1 MKLMSVGKL
10 CSVAVLAVV
19 MMAFAPISPASAN
32 SKYAA
37 LVIHADTG
45 DILFD
50 RYSTQKRYPASLTKM
65 MTLYMLFQELEAGN
79 VDLDT
84 KLKVSRTAASMP
96 ASKLGVSTG
105 STITVEDA
113 IHALI
118 IKSAN
123 DVAVVVAEKIGG
135 SESNFARLMTDQ
147 AYSMGMRSTTFR
159 NASGLP
165 NSRQVTTAR
174 DLAILSQR
182 VVQDFPQ
189 FYHFFGDTSFKW
201 DGKTINGHNK
211 LVESFDGADG
221 LKTGYTRLSGY
232 NLATTTMRGDDR
244 LIGIVLGGRSS
255 YTRDAHM
262 KKILDDAYEAIE
274 AKPTLISALHR
285 EKPEPNLKPTTLAK
299 LGGVWPKPASEPDR
313 LEVLAAAEMGAVSG
327 SPALQAQLKA
337 KIESGDWKDSDGL
350 TTADDL
356 GELINLSD
364 ADKLNTAALRMAK
377 AETDDINIGEG
388 DIDYTSLSRERRWS
402 IQTGAYRDAS
412 LASTEMVNTKTVI
425 AGVADILIN
434 EISETTSAG
443 KPIYRIRFNGMTEA
457 EAQKACKAVI
467 DDGGDCFT
475 LVNPAMS
482 GT

>member
-1 MKLMSVGKL
+1 MIALA
-10 CSVAVLAVV
+10 AV
-19 MMAFAPISPASAN
+19 SPASAN

-65 MTLYMLFQELEAGN
+65 MTLYMLFRELEAGN

-84 KLKVSRTAASMP
+84 PLKVSSTAASMP
-96 ASKLGVSTG
+96 ASKLGVTAG
-105 STITVEDA
+105 STITVEEA

-123 DVAVVVAEKIGG
+123 DVAVVVAEKIGD
-135 SESNFARLMTDQ
+135 SESRFARMMTEQ
-147 AYSMGMRSTTFR
+147 AHTMGMHATTFR

-165 NSRQVTTAR
+165 NSTQVSTAR

-182 VVQDFPQ
+182 IVQDFPQ
-189 FYHFFGDTSFKW
+189 YYHFFGETSFTWK
-201 DGKTINGHNK
+201 GKTINGHNK
-211 LVESFDGADG
+211 LVDTFDGADG

-232 NLATTTMRGDDR
+232 NLATTARRGDDR

-262 KKILDDAYEAIE
+262 KKILDDAYQAIE
-274 AKPTLISALHR
+274 ATPTLISALHR

-299 LGGVWPKPASEPDR
+299 LGGVWPKPASGPDR
-313 LEVLAAAEMGAVSG
+313 PVVMAAAEMDTVSG
-327 SPALQAQLKA
+327 SPALQAQLKE
-337 KIESGDWKDSDGL
+337 KIESGDWKDADAL
-350 TTADDL
+350 TAAGDL
-356 GELINLSD
+356 AALSD
-364 ADKLNTAALRMAK
+364 ADKLNTAALRVASSD
-377 AETDDINIGEG
+377 EEDITIGEG
-388 DIDYTSLSRERRWS
+388 DIDYASLSRERRWS

-443 KPIYRIRFNGMTEA
+443 KPIYRIRFNGMTEN
-457 EAQKACKAVI
+457 EAQTACKAVI
-467 DDGGDCFT
+467 ADGGDCFT

-482 GT
+482 GI

>member
-1 MKLMSVGKL
+1 MRVMSTGKL
-10 CSVAVLAVV
+10 CSVAIMAAV
-19 MMAFAPISPASAN
+19 MMALAAVSPASAN

-65 MTLYMLFQELEAGN
+65 MTLYMLFQELDAGR

-84 KLKVSRTAASMP
+84 KLKVSSTAASMP
-96 ASKLGVSTG
+96 ASKLGVTSG
-105 STITVEDA
+105 STITVEEA

-135 SESNFARLMTDQ
+135 SESKFARLMTEQ
-147 AYSMGMRSTTFR
+147 AHTMGMRSTTFR

-165 NSRQVTTAR
+165 NSSQVSTAR

-182 VVQDFPQ
+182 IVQDFPQ
-189 FYHFFGDTSFKW
+189 YYAFFGETSFTWK
-201 DGKTINGHNK
+201 GKTINGHNR
-211 LVESFDGADG
+211 LVDSFDGADG

-232 NLATTTMRGDDR
+232 NLATTTLRGDDR

-262 KKILDDAYEAIE
+262 KKILDDAYAAIE
-274 AKPTLISALHR
+274 TTPTLISALHR

-299 LGGVWPKPASEPDR
+299 LGGVWPKPTVGSARP
-313 LEVLAAAEMGAVSG
+313 EVLAAATMETVAG
-327 SPALQAQLKA
+327 SPALQAQLKQ
-337 KIESGDWKDSDGL
+337 KIESGDWKAGDGL
-350 TTADDL
+350 PTADDL
-356 GELINLSD
+356 AALSD
-364 ADKLNTAALRMAK
+364 ADRLNVAALRVAK
-377 AETDDINIGEG
+377 TAEEEITIGEG
-388 DIDYTSLSRERRWS
+388 DIDYASLSRDRRWS

-443 KPIYRIRFNGMTEA
+443 KPIYRIRFNGMTED
-457 EAQKACKAVI
+457 EAQKACRAVI
-467 DDGGDCFT
+467 ADGGDCFT

>member
-1 MKLMSVGKL
+1 MRFMSTGKL
-10 CSVAVLAVV
+10 CSVAIMAFV
-19 MMAFAPISPASAN
+19 MMALAAVSPASAN

-79 VDLDT
+79 VQLDT
-84 KLKVSRTAASMP
+84 KLKVSSTAAAMP
-96 ASKLGVSTG
+96 ASKLGVTTG

-135 SESNFARLMTDQ
+135 SESKFARMMTDQ
-147 AYSMGMRSTTFR
+147 AHSMGMRSTTVR

-165 NSRQVTTAR
+165 NSSQVTTAR
-174 DLAILSQR
+174 DMAILSQR

-189 FYHFFGDTSFKW
+189 YYHFFGDTSFTWK
-201 DGKTINGHNK
+201 GKTINGHNR
-211 LVESFDGADG
+211 LVDNFDGADG

-232 NLATTTMRGDDR
+232 NLATTTLRGDDR

-262 KKILDDAYEAIE
+262 KKILDDAYDAIE
-274 AKPTLISALHR
+274 ATPTLISALHR
-285 EKPEPNLKPTTLAK
+285 DKPEPSLKPTTLAK
-299 LGGVWPKPASEPDR
+299 LGGVWPKSAPAGG
-313 LEVLAAAEMGAVSG
+313 EVLAAADTGTVSG
-327 SPALQAQLKA
+327 SPALQAQLKE
-337 KIESGDWKDSDGL
+337 KIESGDWSEDGAL
-350 TTADDL
+350 ANASEL
-356 GELINLSD
+356 GELVNLSD
-364 ADKLNTAALRMAK
+364 ADKLNTAALRLATV
-377 AETDDINIGEG
+377 EEDDVNIGEG
-388 DIDYTSLSRERRWS
+388 DIDYASLSRERRWS

-412 LASTEMVNTKTVI
+412 LASTEMINTKTVI

-443 KPIYRIRFNGMTEA
+443 KPIYRIRFNGMTED

-467 DDGGDCFT
+467 NEGGDCFT